1 MVANNLLPGLE
12 NNERVAS
19 QDQFPFTY
27 FRNYIHTGSTL
38 SKFLKR
44 NFIQKTLIKISNS
57 KFLEL
62 TIMAIFFKEK
72 FNL

>member
-12 NNERVAS
+12 DNVRVAS

-27 FRNYIHTGSTL
+27 FPNYILTGSTL

-62 TIMAIFFKEK
+62 TTMAIFFKEK